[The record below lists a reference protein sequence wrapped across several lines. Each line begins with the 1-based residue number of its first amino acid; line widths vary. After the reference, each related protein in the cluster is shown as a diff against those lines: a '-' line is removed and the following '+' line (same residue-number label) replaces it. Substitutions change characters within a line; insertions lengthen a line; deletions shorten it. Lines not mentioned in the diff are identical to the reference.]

1 MIEAQLQQ
9 EIVVRSENRAGVLA
23 SMTRILSEMGINIL
37 AVRLYATDTD
47 TVVHVL
53 TNSQTYAADALQ
65 GAGFEVSERDV
76 ILLELPHHPG
86 FLRRATEALARKEI
100 IIHDLHI
107 SVPLEGKV
115 GIVVLTTS
123 NNAHA
128 IQLLRSH

>member
-37 AVRLYATDTD
+37 AVRLYSTDTD

-65 GAGFEVSERDV
+65 GAGFEVAERDV
-76 ILLELPHHPG
+76 ILLQLPHHPG
-86 FLRRATEALARKEI
+86 FLRRASEALARKEI
-100 IIHDLHI
+100 VIHDLHI

>member
-37 AVRLYATDTD
+37 AVRLYSTDTD

-65 GAGFEVSERDV
+65 GAGFEVAERDV

-86 FLRRATEALARKEI
+86 FLRRASEALARKEI
-100 IIHDLHI
+100 VIHDLHI

>member
-37 AVRLYATDTD
+37 AVRLYSTDTE

-65 GAGFEVSERDV
+65 GAGFEVAERDV

-86 FLRRATEALARKEI
+86 FLRRASEALARKEI
-100 IIHDLHI
+100 VIHDLHI

>member
-37 AVRLYATDTD
+37 AVRLYSTDTE

-86 FLRRATEALARKEI
+86 FLRRASEALARKEI
-100 IIHDLHI
+100 VIHDLHI

>member
-37 AVRLYATDTD
+37 AVRLYSTDTD

-53 TNSQTYAADALQ
+53 TNSQSYAADALQ
-65 GAGFEVSERDV
+65 GAGFEVAERDV

-86 FLRRATEALARKEI
+86 FLRRASEALARKEI
-100 IIHDLHI
+100 VIHDLHI